1 MDNYL
6 TLNVKNAYYCL
17 TNFTDSFL
25 FLCLLYYFILYI
37 VDYNT

>member
-25 FLCLLYYFILYI
+25 FLFYFITLSY
-37 VDYNT
+37 T